1 MKQTAEEQIKELKQQ
16 LADANEKI
24 AQLMAIIKLQRN
36 QIFGKKTE
44 IMESVVNG
52 QQSLFSEQ
60 EMDQLQDPDISVT
73 KVTEKKIKQVVRHR
87 KAKQSGQRTTFL
99 DGLPQVNEVISLKD
113 TNCPHC
119 HQLMKRIGQH
129 IYSREARLKPAE
141 LYCVNLIQ
149 ETYKCDECINSNG
162 SEVLISSEMPQSLL
176 PHSYFSSTILA
187 KVAELKFNLALP
199 FHRQIKLW
207 QAIGLQVDARLL
219 AANIIK
225 VSQTYLE
232 PLYDYLQGLV
242 KT

>member
-1 MKQTAEEQIKELKQQ
+1 
-16 LADANEKI
+16 
-24 AQLMAIIKLQRN
+24 
-36 QIFGKKTE
+36 
-44 IMESVVNG
+44 
-52 QQSLFSEQ
+52 
-60 EMDQLQDPDISVT
+60 
-73 KVTEKKIKQVVRHR
+73 
-87 KAKQSGQRTTFL
+87 
-99 DGLPQVNEVISLKD
+99 
-113 TNCPHC
+113 
-119 HQLMKRIGQH
+119 MKRIGQH

-162 SEVLISSEMPQSLL
+162 SEMPQSLL
-176 PHSYFSSTILA
+176 SHSYFSSTILA

-242 KT
+242 KKEPVIHIWMKHHLK